1 MIWPLGLGIL
11 WLSSLSP
18 AAAPEGLPAGLAAL
32 TRVDF
37 DTALPILQQAAQSQS
52 TKAGAHLALGRLHRL
67 AFDRVSALKH
77 FSEAFAASPDDAEV
91 LATYAAATPDRS
103 LELALLRRLV
113 DLHGPDAAC
122 LRRIALLKQLGGRTV
137 NRLKTPYTGYRLR
150 MPVAYSRE
158 SRAAGWLVSVELNGS
173 HPLRLMLD
181 TGARGLLVTPSA
193 ARSAKLERL
202 GETEVGGFGTGGA
215 RRAELL
221 LAESMR
227 IGELAFA
234 NVMVAAANHDFPAEL
249 DGLIGLDLFRQF
261 RITLDGKS
269 SLLRLTPFPDAEP
282 ADGEGERPWP
292 RYETGASGL
301 RSGRTLLQSRH
312 LLIAPV
318 QLEAGPLAHFVLDSG
333 AAYSMV
339 QTQEPAVVM
348 RQVSLQGLSGFTS
361 ADEVL
366 RPMRIEF
373 PGGRRALL
381 REAIAT
387 DLSPVSESFGVQIDG
402 FVGFPMLRRLVTTID
417 LRSGALN
424 MQ

>member
-1 MIWPLGLGIL
+1 M
-11 WLSSLSP
+11 
-18 AAAPEGLPAGLAAL
+18 
-32 TRVDF
+32 
-37 DTALPILQQAAQSQS
+37 
-52 TKAGAHLALGRLHRL
+52 GRLHLL
-67 AFDRVSALKH
+67 AFDRVGALKH
-77 FSEAFAASPDDAEV
+77 FSEAFAAAPDDAEV
-91 LATYAAATPDRS
+91 LATYAAATPDRA
-103 LELALLRRLV
+103 LEIALLRRLV
-113 DLHGPDAAC
+113 QVHGPDDVS
-122 LRRIALLKQLGGRTV
+122 LRRITLLEQLGGRAV
-137 NRLKTPYTGYRLR
+137 NRLKTPYTGYSLR

-181 TGARGLLVTPSA
+181 TAARGLLVTPSS
-193 ARSAKLERL
+193 ARLTKLERL
-202 GETEVGGFGTGGA
+202 GETELGGFGEGRA

-221 LAESMR
+221 LAESVR
-227 IGELAFA
+227 IGEIAFA
-234 NVMVAAANHDFPAEL
+234 NVIVAATSHEFPAEL

-261 RITLDGKS
+261 LVTLDGKS

-282 ADGEGERPWP
+282 ADGEGERPWS

-318 QLEAGPLAHFVLDSG
+318 QVEAGPLAHFALDSG

-339 QTQEPAVVM
+339 QQTREPAVAI
-348 RQVSLQGLSGFTS
+348 RQISLQGLSGFT
-361 ADEVL
+361 AANEVL

-387 DLSPVSESFGVQIDG
+387 DLSPVSESFGVQIEG
-402 FVGFPMLRRLVTTID
+402 FVGFPVLRRLVTTID
-417 LRSGALN
+417 LRSGTLN
-424 MQ
+424 VQ